1 MSGDQGSLDAV
12 RPGEAGRVLDEGEKH
27 PLPLDQELKGT
38 KTSIAPLAPGQ
49 KPFLAAATL

>member
-1 MSGDQGSLDAV
+1 MSGNQGSLDAV

-27 PLPLDQELKGT
+27 PLPLEQELKGT